1 MAKIDNETTKSVAD
15 LIKIHIAEEQIPL
28 YSENLNT
35 AIDAVNTFS
44 ELNTKDVPITS
55 QTVGT
60 ENIMR
65 DDVVEDGL
73 SQEDALSNAHQTKNG
88 YFLVKKVFND

>member
-15 LIKIHIAEEQIPL
+15 LIKIHIDENQIPL

-35 AIDAVNTFS
+35 AIDAVTTFS
-44 ELNTKDVPITS
+44 DLDTKDVPITS

-65 DDVVEDGL
+65 DDIVKEGL
-73 SQEDALSNAHQTKNG
+73 SQEEALSNAHQTKNG

>member
-1 MAKIDNETTKSVAD
+1 MTKIDNETTKSVAD
-15 LIKIHIAEEQIPL
+15 LIKIHIGEDQIPL
-28 YSENLNT
+28 YSQNLNT
-35 AIDAVNTFS
+35 AIDAVTTFS
-44 ELNTKDVPITS
+44 DLDTKDVPITS

-65 DDVVEDGL
+65 DDIVDEGF
-73 SQEDALSNAHQTKNG
+73 SQEEALSNAHQTKNG

>member
-15 LIKIHIAEEQIPL
+15 LIKIHIAVEQIPL